1 MSTEPIELTREAL
14 YQLVWAEPMRTVAQR
29 LGISDVGLAK
39 KCRRMNIP
47 VPGLGY
53 WAKKAAGKRVRQ
65 APLPVV
71 PPNDSTTPRE
81 TTVYPVRPEVTA
93 PGPVAA
99 QLAFESDP
107 KNEIR
112 VADHLRAPHPLVKAT
127 IAAFDS
133 TGRKGSDYVAN
144 RRVDHLDVD
153 VTTKLLRRALR
164 LMDALVKALEARGW
178 PVSLGSGDDHKTY
191 VTIFEQRIAFGIRE
205 TLKKVENE
213 PEKPRR
219 LITGEMYTPFYS
231 KYRDEPSGKLAL
243 VLRNSWGHGV
253 SKSRVESSSRPL
265 ETRLNDFVL
274 TLVWEANEERE
285 RHERFRAEELRREE
299 EAARRQAERDRLA
312 ALEARR
318 AAEAA
323 RHGVLEQQA
332 SSWVRS
338 REIRDYLAAVRAKL
352 VEHPPVE
359 NEREIADWL
368 EWAEA
373 HASELDP
380 LNRSVPE
387 LAGACSAAEYRGR
400 AKPLG
405 T

>member
-1 MSTEPIELTREAL
+1 MPTEPIALTREVL
-14 YQLVWAEPMRTVAQR
+14 YELVWAEPMRTVAQR

-39 KCRRMNIP
+39 KCRRMNVP

-65 APLPVV
+65 MPLPVV
-71 PPNDSTTPRE
+71 PPNDSATPRE
-81 TTVYPVRPEVTA
+81 TTVFPARTEVTA
-93 PGPVAA
+93 SGPVAM
-99 QLAFESDP
+99 QHAFESDP

-133 TGRKGSDYVAN
+133 TGRKANDCIAN
-144 RRVDHLDVD
+144 RRVGHLDVD
-153 VTTKLLRRALR
+153 VTAKLLRRALR
-164 LMDALVKALEARGW
+164 IMDALVKALEARGW
-178 PVSLGSGDDHKTY
+178 PVSLGSGDDRKTY
-191 VTIFEQRIAFGIRE
+191 VTIFEQKVPFGIRE
-205 TLKKVENE
+205 TLVKVENE

-231 KYRDEPSGKLAL
+231 KYRDESSGKLAL

-253 SKSRVESSSRPL
+253 SKSRVESASKPL
-265 ETRLNDFVL
+265 EGRLNDFVL

-299 EAARRQAERDRLA
+299 EAARRRAERDRLA
-312 ALEARR
+312 ALEVRR

-323 RHGVLEQQA
+323 RHRVLEQQA
-332 SSWVRS
+332 ADWALS
-338 REIRDYLAAVRAKL
+338 REIRDYLDAVRAKL
-352 VEHPPVE
+352 VEHPQLDDE
-359 NEREIADWL
+359 LAIAEWF

-373 HASELDP
+373 RASELDP
-380 LNRSVPE
+380 LNRSVLE
-387 LAGACSAAEYRGR
+387 LVQTCGPADV
-400 AKPLG
+400 
-405 T
+405 